1 MTSEPTTCP
10 APAATFC
17 EVTDGARTADLAWLS
32 QRATASVASSFDALA
47 VEHGLADL
55 RDWLVLNL
63 AGDGTQ
69 RTQLEIATQ
78 LGIDKSTMVLIL
90 DRLERAGLIVRT
102 SSASDRRVRIPEPTA
117 AGRAIQVAIDQS
129 RDSTVDRLLEG
140 VAPAD
145 RDTFRDVLWHLATAG
160 SRATAVS

>member
-1 MTSEPTTCP
+1 MTDQPTVCP
-10 APAATFC
+10 PPAATFC

-32 QRATASVASSFDALA
+32 NRATASVASAFDALA

-55 RDWLVLNL
+55 REWLVLNL

-90 DRLERAGLIVRT
+90 DRLERNGLIVRT
-102 SSASDRRVRIPEPTA
+102 SSSTDRRVRKTVTA
-117 AGRAIQVAIDQS
+117 HCLAAFVFNLGIVAFTIN
-129 RDSTVDRLLEG
+129 
-140 VAPAD
+140 
-145 RDTFRDVLWHLATAG
+145 VLG
-160 SRATAVS
+160 GG

>member
-1 MTSEPTTCP
+1 MTDQPTVCP
-10 APAATFC
+10 PPAATFC

-32 QRATASVASSFDALA
+32 NRATASVASAFDALA

-55 RDWLVLNL
+55 REWLVLNL

-90 DRLERAGLIVRT
+90 DRLERNGLIVRT
-102 SSASDRRVRIPEPTA
+102 SSSTDRRVRIPEPTE
-117 AGRAIQVAIDQS
+117 AGRAIQAAVDGA
-129 RDSTVDRLLEG
+129 RDRTAERLLDG

-145 RDTFRDVLWHLATAG
+145 RETFRNVLWHLATAG
-160 SRATAVS
+160 ATAPTTA